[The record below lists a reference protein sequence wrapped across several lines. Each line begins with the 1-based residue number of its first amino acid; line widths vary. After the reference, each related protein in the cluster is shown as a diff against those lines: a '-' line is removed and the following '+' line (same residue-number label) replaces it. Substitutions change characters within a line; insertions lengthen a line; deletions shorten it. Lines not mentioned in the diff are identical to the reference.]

1 MRYFDLAIF
10 DCDGVLLDSKEA
22 NRAYYNDILANSG
35 RGPMSED
42 ETQYVHT
49 HTAEQ
54 SIFYLFRNN
63 KALHEKAV
71 FFAKHLNYSNYFYL
85 LRMEPGVVETIRA
98 VRPPVLTAIFTNR
111 TTTMPKLREMFGFD
125 SLFDSIL
132 CALDVAHPK
141 PDPEGIL
148 RVIDLLGVDRERVI
162 YVGDSV
168 LDEQAAMNAKIPF
181 VAYKNRSLEAMF
193 HVKHF
198 NEIAHILL
206 SEKAVMK

>member
-1 MRYFDLAIF
+1 MRRFDLAIF

-22 NRAYYNDILANSG
+22 NRAYYNDILMNLG
-35 RGPMSED
+35 RDTMCEE
-42 ETQYVHT
+42 ETEYVHT

-54 SIFYLFRNN
+54 SISYLFRNN
-63 KALHEKAV
+63 KELHEKAV
-71 FFAKHLNYSNYFYL
+71 LVTAHLAYSNYLYL
-85 LRMEPGVVETIRA
+85 LRMEPGVIETIQA

-125 SLFDSIL
+125 DLFDSIL
-132 CALDVAHPK
+132 CALDVEHPK

-148 RVIDLLGVDRERVI
+148 RIIEQMGIDRERTI
-162 YVGDSV
+162 YIGDSV
-168 LDEQAAMNAKIPF
+168 LDEKAAMYAKVPF
-181 VAYKNRSLEAMF
+181 MAYKNRSLEAMF

-206 SEKAVMK
+206 SESDC